1 MEPNNI
7 ANTFYNESSQIS
19 DLIEKL
25 VFRVLEDPKQIIDE
39 NEHEKIVD
47 CCVHL
52 IRMGTEMANSEYNN
66 YPTIMSSFVQS
77 VEQINEGLT
86 SLTLSNDCFVIS
98 NSLRRLCTDC
108 VALTMIATVAPYLRL
123 IHEKENFESVCSSV
137 SEMIGMVGDL
147 KDLTNEQ
154 IDLVTMEKNVL
165 EQTTLNA
172 IQTINNAIT
181 NKQDI
186 FPLLSS
192 IKENVERIIDVIGG
206 IQKEMENNL
215 RVIIDKDVGFNEQY
229 NKVMNEKYPYMDA
242 LKQKNQKQQKVTED
256 VLTKDDKKMLN
267 VMMMVLMKL

>member
-1 MEPNNI
+1 
-7 ANTFYNESSQIS
+7 
-19 DLIEKL
+19 
-25 VFRVLEDPKQIIDE
+25 
-39 NEHEKIVD
+39 
-47 CCVHL
+47 
-52 IRMGTEMANSEYNN
+52 MGTEMANSEYNN

-123 IHEKENFESVCSSV
+123 IHEKKKIVYAIEQIQKEKINDVTQVESVCSSV

-192 IKENVERIIDVIGG
+192 IKEN
-206 IQKEMENNL
+206 NNL

-229 NKVMNEKYPYMDA
+229 NKVMNEKYPHMDA

-256 VLTKDDKKMLN
+256 VLTKDDKKDAKCDDDGVDEAIKVCKN
-267 VMMMVLMKL
+267 IVDEAKRTRRTEVAQTISVISIVVIIIGIMMYFIFN